1 MIFGM
6 RPQELAALIALL
18 FAGTIVLVPV
28 LALSARFALKPVIE
42 AIARLKQSGSD
53 ATLQDRRIALLEAE
67 VQHLGAAVQQ
77 FAEVED
83 FRRQLGV
90 PSPPAVEHRA

>member
-1 MIFGM
+1 MVLGM
-6 RPQELAALIALL
+6 RPQELAAIIALL

-28 LALSARFALKPVIE
+28 LALSARFALKPVVDS
-42 AIARLKQSGSD
+42 IARLRQNGND

-67 VQHLGAAVQQ
+67 LQHLSSAVQQ

-90 PSPPAVEHRA
+90 PSAASVEHRA

>member
-1 MIFGM
+1 MVFGM
-6 RPQELAALIALL
+6 RPQELAAIIALL

-28 LALSARFALKPVIE
+28 LALSARFALKPVVDS
-42 AIARLKQSGSD
+42 IARLRQSGND

-67 VQHLGAAVQQ
+67 LQHLSSAVQQ
-77 FAEVED
+77 IAEVED

-90 PSPPAVEHRA
+90 ASTHPVEHHA